1 MKILVTGAGGLLGS
15 KLVRLLSKDHE
26 VIPTHSLHSP
36 QPNSIKMNIA
46 DEKTVSTVLKSI
58 VPEVV
63 IHAAAMTNVDG
74 CESDRELAWSINAQ
88 GTKNIALECRT
99 IHARLIYVSTDYVF
113 DGKVGL
119 YSEQYKTNP
128 INYYGL
134 TKLNAERF
142 VKELCRDSAVA
153 RTSVIYGWHAIKM
166 NFATWIVKSL
176 RNHEQVDVAMDH
188 YNSPTLADDLAEI
201 LRKIVED
208 KVSGVY
214 HTCGGER
221 ISRYEFALKIA
232 EMFKLDTSLI
242 KPAKMVDIKAWIA
255 KRPRDSSLSIEKLR
269 RDLNIDPPD
278 LAHAL
283 DRMKKLEPEA
293 AKSKRAGNCF

>member
-1 MKILVTGAGGLLGS
+1 
-15 KLVRLLSKDHE
+15 
-26 VIPTHSLHSP
+26 
-36 QPNSIKMNIA
+36 MNIA

-119 YSEQYKTNP
+119 YSEQHKTNP

-142 VKELCRDSAVA
+142 VRELCRDSAIA

-166 NFATWIVKSL
+166 NFATWIVNSL
-176 RNHEQVDVAMDH
+176 RNHEQVNVAMDH

-208 KVSGVY
+208 EASGVY
-214 HTCGGER
+214 HTCGDER
-221 ISRYEFALKIA
+221 ISRYKFALKIA
-232 EMFKLDTSLI
+232 ETFKLDTSLI
-242 KPAKMVDIKAWIA
+242 KPAKMAEIKAWIA

-269 RDLNIDPPD
+269 RDLDIDPPELVD
-278 LAHAL
+278 AL
-283 DRMKKLEPEA
+283 HRMKNLEPEA